1 LRKRINSLNQS
12 IFSCGAVSGLFVS
25 PPSNPVEAFT
35 TAVVGHHSLFLFR
48 DRAVS
53 IMACFETGEAC
64 YLTYSKLRV
73 ILGASFLLDGVLKG
87 SWLWWYGFFHFE
99 VTCLMS

>member
-1 LRKRINSLNQS
+1 
-12 IFSCGAVSGLFVS
+12 
-25 PPSNPVEAFT
+25 
-35 TAVVGHHSLFLFR
+35 
-48 DRAVS
+48 
-53 IMACFETGEAC
+53 MACFETGEAC

-73 ILGASFLLDGVLKG
+73 ILGAGFLLDGVLKC